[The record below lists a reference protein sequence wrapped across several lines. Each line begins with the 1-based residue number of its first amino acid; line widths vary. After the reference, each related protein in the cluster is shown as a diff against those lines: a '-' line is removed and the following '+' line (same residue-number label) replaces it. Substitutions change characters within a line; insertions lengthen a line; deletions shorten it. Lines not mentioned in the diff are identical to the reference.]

1 MPRQARS
8 RALVEAVVQ
17 AATEQLRDES
27 GTISMKAIAK
37 RAGVSIG
44 SVYEYFS
51 SKEAIVDAIVD
62 ALAEKNFDALKATV
76 DAGAHLPLADAVE
89 PFVDKTIEVYLE
101 SPRLTRFALKTAVS
115 FGRMDFVI
123 KERDRFSAILADR
136 FLQQMPDL
144 PREDAKTSALCMAE
158 MLSGIV
164 MGELYREPDPHRRAT
179 LRAAFL
185 RAVHAELEHLA
196 QIQAQQTSPVP
207 KPKTRSE

>member
-17 AATEQLRDES
+17 AATEQLKDES

-62 ALAEKNFDALKATV
+62 ALAEKNFEMLKASV
-76 DAGAHLPLADAVE
+76 DAGAHLPLTDALE
-89 PFVDKTIEVYLE
+89 PFVDQATQVYLE
-101 SPRLTRFALKTAVS
+101 SPRLTRFAFKTAMN

-123 KERDRFSAILADR
+123 KERDRFSEILADR
-136 FLQQMPDL
+136 FLQEMPDL
-144 PREDAKTSALCMAE
+144 PRVDAKMSAMSLAE

-164 MGELYREPDPHRRAT
+164 VGELYRPPDPERRAT
-179 LRAAFL
+179 FRAAFL
-185 RAVHAELEHLA
+185 RAARAEFEHLA
-196 QIQAQQTSPVP
+196 KIQAQQRAVAPDSSD
-207 KPKTRSE
+207 RSA